1 MEQNGSQMP
10 DAFDRQIA
18 ALHDLPDVVK
28 SKPTTIRT
36 VPTLGIGGSQVFIVQ
51 TIRQR
56 ERGDTLF
63 VEVMGQSGAV
73 RLALPPEVTAAI
85 ARQRDALTDKARS
98 RAATAVAADRKAR
111 GEVPAFLRKR
121 KVKA

>member
-1 MEQNGSQMP
+1 
-10 DAFDRQIA
+10 
-18 ALHDLPDVVK
+18 
-28 SKPTTIRT
+28 